1 MLRRAAAQLATR
13 SLLATDGS
21 ACSRAA
27 AGAGASTSSS
37 SSSFSNS
44 ASIFTAATRSSSS
57 AAEWQ
62 TTIFRSSSSS
72 SSSPSSQLFGSP
84 RSFAADAAAQTEDE
98 EGMASPKSQRVEK
111 VVEEIL
117 QLNLIEVRVD

>member
-13 SLLATDGS
+13 SLVAAEGS
-21 ACSRAA
+21 VCSRAA

-37 SSSFSNS
+37 SSSFS
-44 ASIFTAATRSSSS
+44 ASIFTAATRSS
-57 AAEWQ
+57 AAEWPM
-62 TTIFRSSSSS
+62 IFRSSSSS
-72 SSSPSSQLFGSP
+72 SSQLFGRSP
-84 RSFAADAAAQTEDE
+84 RSFAADAAAQNEDE

-117 QLNLIEVRVD
+117 ELNLIEVSVDWES